1 MICRNVPVARTS
13 LAVTSELVP
22 KHWFRRMQDM
32 RGPHLQE
39 RKQQS
44 LSSEAHDIGVDAYE
58 DF

>member
-1 MICRNVPVARTS
+1 
-13 LAVTSELVP
+13 
-22 KHWFRRMQDM
+22 MQDM